1 MTDHLSPL
9 DIAFLAMEGNAN
21 PLHLGAVATFAPS
34 TAVHPARIA
43 AVLCERASEISRLRQ
58 RARTSLLGGARWV
71 EDPGF
76 APEDHVFTHHVR
88 GRERFATL
96 VSHLMAQPLDLA
108 RPPWELH
115 VVTGLAGGRFAVVA
129 KLHHSL
135 CDGMKAVGL
144 GIQLFDPSR
153 LSNADVSA
161 PVVAKSII
169 PSLPSLRGIKDTIDI
184 ASSVLM
190 NTRPPTLNSPVLT
203 ASTRPRRVV
212 MSRLD
217 LADVH
222 RIRRAHGGTVND
234 VLLALVTGA
243 LRHWLS
249 AHNSA
254 SADSVVRALIPVNQ
268 RSRSGDGSSG
278 NSISGFLLS
287 LPVGIADPV
296 ERLRSVR
303 AQMESAKAAGPD
315 RGAGALPLLADKV
328 PPLVHRLAAPVAARC
343 APLLFD
349 TLVTS
354 VPLPSV
360 PLSLDGAALC
370 EMYPVAPVAPGHAV
384 GVALSVY
391 RSSVHV
397 CLNTNQSWMSDAQW
411 LDGVLRREVSSLQDA
426 RELVG
431 LPR

>member
-9 DIAFLAMEGNAN
+9 DIAFLAMEGNSN

-34 TAVHPARIA
+34 TPVHPARIA
-43 AVLCERASEISRLRQ
+43 AVLCERAQEIPRLRQ

-115 VVTGLAGGRFAVVA
+115 VITGLAGGRFAVVA

-153 LSNADVSA
+153 LSIPDA
-161 PVVAKSII
+161 PAAPPKSII
-169 PSLPSLRGIKDTIDI
+169 PSIPSLRGIKDTFDI

-203 ASTRPRRVV
+203 SSTRPRRVV

-249 AHNSA
+249 AHGSA
-254 SADSVVRALIPVNQ
+254 GPSSVVRALIPVNQ
-268 RSRSGDGSSG
+268 RSRSGDAGSG
-278 NSISGFLLS
+278 NQISGFLVA
-287 LPVGIADPV
+287 LPVGEPDPA
-296 ERLRSVR
+296 ERLRDIR
-303 AQMESAKAAGPD
+303 EQMESAKAAGPD
-315 RGAGALPLLADKV
+315 RGAGALPRLADKV
-328 PPLVHRLAAPVAARC
+328 PPLVHRLAAPVASRC

-384 GVALSVY
+384 GIALSVY

-411 LDGVLRREVSSLQDA
+411 LDGVLRREMASLQEA

>member
-1 MTDHLSPL
+1 MTEQLSPL
-9 DIAFLAMEGNAN
+9 DIAFLAMEGNSN
-21 PLHLGAVATFAPS
+21 PLHLGAVATFAP
-34 TAVHPARIA
+34 TTPVHPARIA
-43 AVLCERASEISRLRQ
+43 AVLCERAQEIPRLRQ

-76 APEDHVFTHHVR
+76 VPEDHVFTHHVR
-88 GRERFATL
+88 GRDRFATL

-115 VVTGLAGGRFAVVA
+115 VITGLAGGRFAVVA

-144 GIQLFDPSR
+144 GLQLFDASR
-153 LSNADVSA
+153 LSIPDAL
-161 PVVAKSII
+161 PVQARSII
-169 PSLPSLRGIKDTIDI
+169 PSLRGIKDTIDI

-203 ASTRPRRVV
+203 ASSRPRRVV

-249 AHNSA
+249 AHGSA
-254 SADSVVRALIPVNQ
+254 GPDSVVRALIPVNQ
-268 RSRSGDGSSG
+268 RSRSGDGAAG
-278 NSISGFLLS
+278 NQISGFLVS
-287 LPVGIADPV
+287 LPVGEPDPL

-303 AQMESAKAAGPD
+303 EQMETAKAAGPD

-328 PPLVHRLAAPVAARC
+328 PPFVHRLAAPVASRC

-384 GVALSVY
+384 GIALSVY

-411 LDGVLRREVSSLQDA
+411 LDGVLRRELAALQDA

>member
-1 MTDHLSPL
+1 MADHLSPL
-9 DIAFLAMEGNAN
+9 DIAFLAMEGDAN

-34 TAVHPARIA
+34 TPVHPARIA
-43 AVLCERASEISRLRQ
+43 AVLCERAQEVPRLRQ

-115 VVTGLAGGRFAVVA
+115 VITGLAAGRFAVVA

-144 GIQLFDPSR
+144 GLRLFDASR
-153 LSNADVSA
+153 LSIPDA
-161 PVVAKSII
+161 PEAAAKSII
-169 PSLPSLRGIKDTIDI
+169 PSLPSLRGIRDTLDI

-217 LADVH
+217 LSDVH

-249 AHNSA
+249 AHDSA
-254 SADSVVRALIPVNQ
+254 GPDSVVRALIPVNQ
-268 RSRSGDGSSG
+268 RSRSGDGASG
-278 NSISGFLLS
+278 NQISGFLVS
-287 LPVGIADPV
+287 LPVGTADPV
-296 ERLRSVR
+296 QRLRDIR
-303 AQMESAKAAGPD
+303 AQMESAKAAGSD
-315 RGAGALPLLADKV
+315 RGAGALPLLADRM
-328 PPLVHRLAAPVAARC
+328 PALVHRLAAPVMGRC

-360 PLSLDGAALC
+360 PLALDGADLC

-411 LDGVLRREVSSLQDA
+411 LDGVLRRELASLHQA
-426 RELVG
+426 RALVG

>member
-1 MTDHLSPL
+1 MTEQLSPL
-9 DIAFLAMEGNAN
+9 DIAFLAMEGNSN
-21 PLHLGAVATFAPS
+21 PLHLGAVATFTP
-34 TAVHPARIA
+34 TNLVHPARIA
-43 AVLCERASEISRLRQ
+43 AVLCERAQEIPRLRQ

-76 APEDHVFTHHVR
+76 VPEDHVFTHHVR
-88 GRERFATL
+88 GRDRFATL
-96 VSHLMAQPLDLA
+96 VSHLMAQPLDLS

-115 VVTGLAGGRFAVVA
+115 VITGLTGGRFAVVA

-144 GIQLFDPSR
+144 GLQLFDASR
-153 LSNADVSA
+153 LSIPDVPAQPSR
-161 PVVAKSII
+161 SML

-190 NTRPPTLNSPVLT
+190 NTKPPTLNSPVLT

-249 AHNSA
+249 AHDSA
-254 SADSVVRALIPVNQ
+254 GPSSVVRALIPVNQ
-268 RSRSGDGSSG
+268 RSRSGDAAAG
-278 NSISGFLLS
+278 NSISGFLVS
-287 LPVGIADPV
+287 LPVGEADPLS
-296 ERLRSVR
+296 RLRSVR
-303 AQMESAKAAGPD
+303 EQMESAKAAGPD

-328 PPLVHRLAAPVAARC
+328 PPLLHRLAAPVAARC

-360 PLSLDGAALC
+360 PLALDGAALT
-370 EMYPVAPVAPGHAV
+370 ELYPVAPVAPGHAV

-397 CLNTNQSWMSDAQW
+397 CLHTNQSWMSDSQW
-411 LDGVLRREVSSLQDA
+411 LDGVLRRELAALSET

>member
-34 TAVHPARIA
+34 TPVHPARIA
-43 AVLCERASEISRLRQ
+43 AVLCERAQEIPRLRQ

-88 GRERFATL
+88 GRDRFATL

-115 VVTGLAGGRFAVVA
+115 VITGLAGGRFAVVA

-144 GIQLFDPSR
+144 GLQLFDASR
-153 LSNADVSA
+153 LSIPDVPA
-161 PVVAKSII
+161 QAARSII
-169 PSLPSLRGIKDTIDI
+169 PSLREIKDTIDI

-203 ASTRPRRVV
+203 SSTRPRRVV

-249 AHNSA
+249 AHGSA
-254 SADSVVRALIPVNQ
+254 GPESVVRALIPVNQ
-268 RSRSGDGSSG
+268 RSRSGDAGAG
-278 NSISGFLLS
+278 NQISGFLVS
-287 LPVGIADPV
+287 LPVGEPDPA
-296 ERLRSVR
+296 ERLRNVR
-303 AQMESAKAAGPD
+303 EQMESAKAAGPD

-328 PPLVHRLAAPVAARC
+328 PPLVHRLAAPVMGRC

-354 VPLPSV
+354 VPLPSI
-360 PLSLDGAALC
+360 PLSLDGAGLC

-384 GVALSVY
+384 GIALSVY

-411 LDGVLRREVSSLQDA
+411 LDGVLRREVATLQET

>member
-1 MTDHLSPL
+1 MTEHLSPL
-9 DIAFLAMEGNAN
+9 DIAFLAMEGNSN

-34 TAVHPARIA
+34 TPVHPARIA
-43 AVLCERASEISRLRQ
+43 AVLCERAVEIPRLRQ

-115 VVTGLAGGRFAVVA
+115 VITGLAGGRFAVMA

-144 GIQLFDPSR
+144 GLQLFDASR
-153 LSNADVSA
+153 LSIPDVPEQPSR
-161 PVVAKSII
+161 SMI
-169 PSLPSLRGIKDTIDI
+169 PSIPSLRGIKDTLDI

-249 AHNSA
+249 AHDSA
-254 SADSVVRALIPVNQ
+254 GPTSVVRALIPVNQ
-268 RSRSGDGSSG
+268 RSRSGDAASG
-278 NSISGFLLS
+278 NQISGFLVA
-287 LPVGIADPV
+287 LPVGEPDPLA
-296 ERLRSVR
+296 RLRSVR
-303 AQMESAKAAGPD
+303 EQMESAKAAGPD

-360 PLSLDGAALC
+360 PLALDGAALC

-397 CLNTNQSWMSDAQW
+397 CINTNQSWMSDAQW
-411 LDGVLRREVSSLQDA
+411 LDGVLRRELASLQDA

>member
-1 MTDHLSPL
+1 MTEQLSPL
-9 DIAFLAMEGNAN
+9 DIAFLAMEGNSN
-21 PLHLGAVATFAPS
+21 PLHLGAVATFTP
-34 TAVHPARIA
+34 TNLVHPARVA
-43 AVLCERASEISRLRQ
+43 AVLCERAQEIPRLRQ

-88 GRERFATL
+88 GRDRFATL
-96 VSHLMAQPLDLA
+96 VSHLMAQPLDLS

-115 VVTGLAGGRFAVVA
+115 VITGLSGGRFAVVA

-144 GIQLFDPSR
+144 GLQLFDASR
-153 LSNADVSA
+153 LSIPDV
-161 PVVAKSII
+161 PRQ
-169 PSLPSLRGIKDTIDI
+169 PSRSLLPSLRGIKDTIDI

-190 NTRPPTLNSPVLT
+190 NTKPPTLNSPVLT

-222 RIRRAHGGTVND
+222 RIRRTHGGTVND

-249 AHNSA
+249 AHDSA
-254 SADSVVRALIPVNQ
+254 GPSSVVRALIPVNQ
-268 RSRSGDGSSG
+268 RSRSGDAAAG
-278 NSISGFLLS
+278 NQISGFLVS
-287 LPVGIADPV
+287 LPVGEPDPV

-303 AQMESAKAAGPD
+303 EQMESAKAAGPD

-360 PLSLDGAALC
+360 PLSLDGAALS
-370 EMYPVAPVAPGHAV
+370 ELYPVAPVAPGHAV

-397 CLNTNQSWMSDAQW
+397 CLHTNQSWMSDAQW
-411 LDGVLRREVSSLQDA
+411 LDGVLRRELAALSET

>member
-21 PLHLGAVATFAPS
+21 PLHLGAVATFAPP
-34 TAVHPARIA
+34 TPVHPARIA
-43 AVLCERASEISRLRQ
+43 AVLCERAQEIPRLRQ

-88 GRERFATL
+88 GRDRFATS

-115 VVTGLAGGRFAVVA
+115 VITGLAGGRFAVVA

-144 GIQLFDPSR
+144 GLQLFDASR
-153 LSNADVSA
+153 LSIPDA
-161 PVVAKSII
+161 PPQPSRSMI
-169 PSLPSLRGIKDTIDI
+169 PTLRGIRDTIDI

-203 ASTRPRRVV
+203 SSTRPRRVV

-222 RIRRAHGGTVND
+222 RIRRTHGGTVND

-249 AHNSA
+249 AHDSA
-254 SADSVVRALIPVNQ
+254 GPSSVVRALIPVNQ
-268 RSRSGDGSSG
+268 RSRSGDGASG
-278 NSISGFLLS
+278 NQISGFLVS
-287 LPVGIADPV
+287 LPVGCADPA
-296 ERLRSVR
+296 ERLRDIRS
-303 AQMESAKAAGPD
+303 QMETAKAAGP
-315 RGAGALPLLADKV
+315 RQGAGALPLLADRV
-328 PPLVHRLAAPVAARC
+328 PPLVHRLAAPVMGRC

-360 PLSLDGAALC
+360 PLALDGAALC

-384 GVALSVY
+384 GIALSVY

-411 LDGVLRREVSSLQDA
+411 LDSVLRREVASLQDA
-426 RELVG
+426 HELVG